1 MERAGRELTD
11 FEPETELERRLADD
25 PVLQKGLAW
34 GAPRGGHPE
43 GSVGSHVA
51 DLLERIDASE
61 ETGDR
66 RAELR
71 LLALLHDS
79 LKYAVDQ
86 SRPRTGENHHA
97 MRARR
102 FADGYLD
109 DERLLAAI
117 ELHDRPYSIWRKMR
131 RKGTLDEDAL
141 EAMLARVPDH
151 DLFMRFVEIDGSTEG
166 KDPEPVE
173 WFRRELE
180 RRRGT
185 R

>member
-1 MERAGRELTD
+1 MERAGRELTV
-11 FEPETELERRLADD
+11 FQPETELERRLGDD
-25 PVLQKGLAW
+25 PALQEGLAW
-34 GAPRGGHPE
+34 GTPRGGHPE
-43 GSVGSHVA
+43 GSVGAHVD
-51 DLLERIDASE
+51 DLLERIEASG
-61 ETGDR
+61 ETGER

-71 LLALLHDS
+71 LVALLHDS

-102 FADGYLD
+102 FAERYIE

-117 ELHDRPYSIWRKMR
+117 ELHDRPYSIWRKMQ
-131 RKGTLDEDAL
+131 RKGRLDEDAL

-151 DLFMRFVEIDGSTEG
+151 DLFMRFVAIDGSTEG

-173 WFRRELE
+173 WFRTELE
-180 RRRGT
+180 RRRG
-185 R
+185 RS